1 MDCRS
6 ILRGLDKIN
15 TDPLNILI
23 DSASFNELLEK
34 NEQLAISILNYNINK
49 NVAFI
54 RTPME
59 TKFDLLK
66 YIIEFD
72 IIDNENVEIVKNNHT
87 TSFKI
92 AYNLNNIRK
101 IVKVIFNKDTYTDD
115 EFNRVLWVFVNARLI
130 TSCKYSLMITNDDK
144 ILKKRL
150 LIESFF
156 PGCPLNIMSLEEASI
171 FIDLWLK
178 SYEIYQIAYYYTCDK
193 GLWYWYS
200 MRSKLPHYHVGSEVI
215 NGLGMRFV
223 YSLTALDEMG
233 IQYYQGANNNTKENT
248 QYHFNYL
255 ITLITGIFDN
265 LALETDAKLGINYPD
280 IIRIS
285 LHNYSGKDFLIEV
298 RNKDANIRNHI
309 NKYVKFISLIYLFRE
324 LVIHREGLKNA
335 VLEVNEDIHWKTTV
349 IRISEDVKERLKA
362 CGDKPSTY
370 DPFTEWGFYQL
381 QNDYFIIPYIFS
393 MQVMKKLIEFTD
405 EYLSLLGNSS
415 FIQQEKAKNSDFG
428 KGLTTFEINKIGF

>member
-1 MDCRS
+1 MS
-6 ILRGLDKIN
+6 YLKKEKI
-15 TDPLNILI
+15 D
-23 DSASFNELLEK
+23 
-34 NEQLAISILNYNINK
+34 LAISILNYNINK

-66 YIIEFD
+66 YITEFKL
-72 IIDNENVEIVKNNHT
+72 INNEDVELVKNNHT
-87 TSFKI
+87 TTFKI
-92 AYNLNNIRK
+92 AYSLDNIRK

-115 EFNRVLWVFVNARLI
+115 EFNKVLWVFVNARLI
-130 TSCKYSLMITNDDK
+130 ESCNYSLMITNDNK

-150 LIESFF
+150 WIESFF
-156 PGCPLNIMSLEEASI
+156 PRCQLNIMSLEEASI
-171 FIDLWLK
+171 VIDLWLK
-178 SYEIYQIAYYYTCDK
+178 SYEKYQIAYYYTCDK
-193 GLWYWYS
+193 GSWYWFS
-200 MRSKLPHYHVGSEVI
+200 MRTKLPHYHVGSEVI

-265 LALETDAKLGINYPD
+265 LAFETDTKLGINYPD

-285 LHNYSGKDFLIEV
+285 LNNYSGKDFLKEV
-298 RNKDANIRNHI
+298 RNKDPNIRNHI

-335 VLEVNEDIHWKTTV
+335 VFENNTDIHWKTTV
-349 IRISEDVKERLKA
+349 IRISEDVKEILKVVVINQVLTIHLLNGA
-362 CGDKPSTY
+362 
-370 DPFTEWGFYQL
+370 
-381 QNDYFIIPYIFS
+381 FINYRMII
-393 MQVMKKLIEFTD
+393 L
-405 EYLSLLGNSS
+405 
-415 FIQQEKAKNSDFG
+415 
-428 KGLTTFEINKIGF
+428 